1 MSVAP
6 IAVSSSQ
13 YLEQEDPMPTV
24 APSNSPV
31 LAHTSN
37 NPPDS
42 RAELIAA
49 LERVARIWKERSDTE
64 AAAWARF
71 TESLSK
77 TRHLEEA
84 LEAYSDFS
92 WQRMRNAS
100 EDVRRLFE
108 EYLSLSAKFPS
119 RQPRWLLNGSFL

>member
-1 MSVAP
+1 
-6 IAVSSSQ
+6 
-13 YLEQEDPMPTV
+13 MPTA
-24 APSNSPV
+24 APSNSSFLV
-31 LAHTSN
+31 HASN

-42 RAELIAA
+42 RAESIAA

-77 TRHLEEA
+77 TRHFEEA

-92 WQRMRNAS
+92 WQRMQNAS

-108 EYLSLSAKFPS
+108 EYRSLSAKFPS
-119 RQPRWLLNGSFL
+119 RQPRWPLNSSFL